1 MKNKKVFLPVLFML
15 VGLLSGC
22 VVPFQVQP
30 TQSGPSPVDK
40 TVTAELKVL
49 GVSTATAMPASSAT
63 LQVTDKPAHTS
74 TIQPSETTSPTLSA
88 LQDTATPQA
97 EIRSSASVSA
107 AYFTK
112 PPVLD
117 GIWDEWTSP
126 SYPVTHV
133 VYGADNLTDRND
145 LGASFRIGW
154 DEQYLYIAVKVG
166 DDSYVQRETLFNIY
180 RGDSIELSLDT
191 ELQADFDSSEL
202 NSDDYQLLISPGNPD
217 PGKHTEAYLWFP
229 RNIASPES
237 KVKIGAIGGLNLYR
251 LEAAIPWS
259 IYGIT
264 PQPGM
269 HFGFVFRVNDDD
281 EVEVDYQQ
289 SAVAN
294 VAGASLADPTT
305 WGDLLLEK

>member
-1 MKNKKVFLPVLFML
+1 M
-15 VGLLSGC
+15 
-22 VVPFQVQP
+22 
-30 TQSGPSPVDK
+30 
-40 TVTAELKVL
+40 
-49 GVSTATAMPASSAT
+49 
-63 LQVTDKPAHTS
+63 
-74 TIQPSETTSPTLSA
+74 
-88 LQDTATPQA
+88 
-97 EIRSSASVSA
+97 
-107 AYFTK
+107 
-112 PPVLD
+112 LD

-251 LEAAIPWS
+251 GNLCHQSRCPALRGRA
-259 IYGIT
+259 GHCVADARH
-264 PQPGM
+264 QPT
-269 HFGFVFRVNDDD
+269 R
-281 EVEVDYQQ
+281 
-289 SAVAN
+289 
-294 VAGASLADPTT
+294 
-305 WGDLLLEK
+305 